1 VTAGEAGIGQLDP
14 AATEPAGTEPAGPE
28 PTVREPTGTGPA
40 ATESAGT
47 IIGNA
52 SQLLDHGLTELRR
65 VVLDVVTAGLR
76 AADPG
81 PAVDRLVRLD
91 GPLLR
96 AGDRCFDL
104 DEARSVV
111 VLGAGKAS
119 LAIAA
124 ALERKLGDRITAGLI
139 VSRRGT
145 SHGLGRVDVVEADH
159 PVPSAASLEAARR
172 LTALAAGLGPGD
184 LLITAFTGG
193 SSALACLPPDG
204 VPFAAKQHLHALLL
218 ESGAS
223 VTEINT
229 VRKHVSAIKGGRLA
243 ERAAGAAILNLTVSD
258 VVGDPVD
265 LLCDPAV
272 EDTST
277 TSAAIAVLRRHGLW
291 SEVPAEIR
299 EHLHSEPSQ
308 SPSLAGRDIATVV
321 LVAGPGVVRRMEERV
336 HALGWR
342 PAVLGSQIEG
352 EAASLGGFLGPLA
365 AESSAR
371 GTPFPPGT
379 VLLAAGGE
387 ATVTVRRPAT
397 AAVGHG
403 GPNQELALAFARAAA
418 RGPAAVAGA
427 FLDSDGSDGGTD
439 AAGGCVDSTT
449 APRAEPA
456 AGRLDDAIAGHD
468 STAALSRLGDLITTG
483 PTGTNVSDLWVI
495 AIGAATAPGGTP

>member
-1 VTAGEAGIGQLDP
+1 VTADEAGIGQLS
-14 AATEPAGTEPAGPE
+14 
-28 PTVREPTGTGPA
+28 PTVAERGGA
-40 ATESAGT
+40 

-52 SQLLDHGLTELRR
+52 RQLLDHGLTELRR
-65 VVLDVVTAGLR
+65 IVLDVAAAGLR

-81 PAVDRLVRLD
+81 LAVDRLVLVDGSRLEA
-91 GPLLR
+91 
-96 AGDRCFDL
+96 AGRCFDL

-111 VLGAGKAS
+111 LLGAGKAS

-124 ALERKLGDRITAGLI
+124 ALERKLGDRIDGGLM
-139 VSRRGT
+139 VSRRPTGHT
-145 SHGLGRVDVVEADH
+145 LGRVDVMQADH

-172 LTALAAGLGPGD
+172 LAAFADGLGPGD

-223 VTEINT
+223 VAEINT

-258 VVGDPVD
+258 VVGDQVD
-265 LLCDPAV
+265 LLCDPTV
-272 EDTST
+272 QDTSSA
-277 TSAAIAVLRRHGLW
+277 SAAVAVLRRHGLW

-299 EHLHSEPSQ
+299 DHLGGGQSE
-308 SPSLAGRDIATVV
+308 SPVLAGHDITTVV
-321 LVAGPGVVRRMEERV
+321 LIAGAGVVSRMEERV
-336 HALGWR
+336 QALGWR

-352 EAASLGGFLGPLA
+352 EAASLGGILGTLA
-365 AESSAR
+365 AESSVR
-371 GTPFPPGT
+371 GRPFTPGT

-387 ATVTVRRPAT
+387 ATVTVRRPVT

-403 GPNQELALAFARAAA
+403 GPNQEMALAFARAAA
-418 RGPAAVAGA
+418 RGRAAVAGA

-439 AAGGCVDSTT
+439 AAGGCVDSAT
-449 APRAEPA
+449 ALRAEQIA
-456 AGRLDDAIAGHD
+456 QSLDDTIAGHD
-468 STAALSRLGDLITTG
+468 STSALSRLGDLIRTG

-495 AIGAATAPGGTP
+495 AIGGGTP